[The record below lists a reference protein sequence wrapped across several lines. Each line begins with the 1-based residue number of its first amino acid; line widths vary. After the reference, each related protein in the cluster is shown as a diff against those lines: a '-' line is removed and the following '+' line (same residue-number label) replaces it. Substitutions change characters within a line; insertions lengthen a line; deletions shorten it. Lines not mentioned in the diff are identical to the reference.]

1 MDDIRRKRKQIRQ
14 VLRASDHRNFIDAVP
29 AVTERV
35 NPAARSLDTKSL
47 PQILRLINREDG
59 EVARAVERV
68 IPQIAKAAEIAV
80 SSLAAGGRLVY
91 LGAGTSGRLGAL
103 DAAECLPTFG
113 TTQVTAV
120 LAGGPRAMLRSVEG
134 AEDDMAQAAR
144 DLRAIDFGR
153 GDVLMA
159 ISASGRTPYA
169 CAGIK
174 YARRIGAKTIAL
186 TSNPGAPLTRL
197 ADVAIVPVTG
207 PEIVAGS
214 TRMKAG
220 TAQKLVLN
228 MISTA
233 SMIRLGRVYSGLMV
247 SVQLTNQKLR
257 RRAEGILMK
266 ATGAGAARA
275 SAALAES
282 GGKLPVALLM
292 LARGIT
298 SAQAKPLLH
307 EGANLASLLRG
318 VGPETRRRKR
328 ASNQA

>member
-1 MDDIRRKRKQIRQ
+1 MQIVHQRPLLDRRK
-14 VLRASDHRNFIDAVP
+14 ANGP
-29 AVTERV
+29 ALPVTERV
-35 NPAARSLDTKSL
+35 NPAARSLDTKTL
-47 PQILRLINREDG
+47 PQILRLINREDSK
-59 EVARAVERV
+59 VAYAVERV
-68 IPQIAKAAEIAV
+68 IPEITKAAEIVV
-80 SSLAAGGRLVY
+80 SALAAGGRLVY

-120 LAGGPRAMLRSVEG
+120 LAGGPRAMLRAVEG
-134 AEDDMAQAAR
+134 AEDDEAQAGR
-144 DLRAIDFGR
+144 DLRAIGFRR

-169 CAGIK
+169 CAGLR

-186 TSNPGAPLTRL
+186 TSNPGTPLTRL
-197 ADVAIVPVTG
+197 ADVGIVPVTG

-228 MISTA
+228 MLSTA
-233 SMIRLGRVYSGLMV
+233 AMIRLGRVYSGLMV
-247 SVQLTNQKLR
+247 SVQLTNTKLR

-266 ATGAGAARA
+266 ATGASTARA
-275 SAALAES
+275 SGALEEA

-292 LARGIT
+292 LSKGIT
-298 SAQAKPLLH
+298 SAKANQLLH

-318 VGPETRRRKR
+318 SGPKTRTRKR
-328 ASNQA
+328 ASNQTRR